1 MSKYDLNFRKFI
13 VQSLPIRLRGNVV
26 DLIEVLI
33 KPLKKLYYKFQIF
46 KQEEEKA
53 LSYNAQMP
61 KLQKLLNDKLE
72 TGGIYIEDSPYN
84 VVDGV
89 WENAEYK
96 PKEIGFWGL
105 LAAADIGYNGFVVYV
120 PSGLAG
126 KTNIIKALVDRYK
139 LAGTTYRIVIY
150 N

>member
-1 MSKYDLNFRKFI
+1 MSKYDLNFRKLI
-13 VQSLPIRLRGNVV
+13 VQLLPIRLRGNLV
-26 DLIEVLI
+26 DFIEMLI
-33 KPLKKLYYKFQIF
+33 KPLKRHFYQFSVF
-46 KQEEEKA
+46 KDKEKQA
-53 LSYNAQMP
+53 LTYNAQMP
-61 KLQKLLNDKLE
+61 MLQKLLNDTLV
-72 TGGIYIEDSPYN
+72 TSDIYIEDAPYN
-84 VVDGV
+84 AVDGV

-105 LAAADIGYNGFVVYV
+105 LGKDEIGYNGFVVYV
-120 PSGLAG
+120 PSGVAG

>member
-13 VQSLPIRLRGNVV
+13 VQLLPIRLRGNVV
-26 DLIEVLI
+26 DMVESLI
-33 KPLKKLYYKFQIF
+33 KPLKRLHYKILTF
-46 KQEEEKA
+46 KQDEEKA
-53 LSYNAQMP
+53 FSYNAQMP
-61 KLQKLLNDKLE
+61 MLQKLLNDSLE
-72 TGGIYIEDSPYN
+72 SGGIYIEDSPYN

-105 LAAADIGYNGFVVYV
+105 LGKDDIGYNGFVVYV

-126 KTNIIKALVDRYK
+126 KTNIIKALVERYK

>member
-13 VQSLPIRLRGNVV
+13 VQLLPIRLRGNVV
-26 DLIEVLI
+26 DMVETLI
-33 KPLKKLYYKFQIF
+33 KPLKRLHYKILTF
-46 KQEEEKA
+46 KQDEEKA

-61 KLQKLLNDKLE
+61 MLQKLLNDSLE

-105 LAAADIGYNGFVVYV
+105 LGKDDIGYNGFVVYV